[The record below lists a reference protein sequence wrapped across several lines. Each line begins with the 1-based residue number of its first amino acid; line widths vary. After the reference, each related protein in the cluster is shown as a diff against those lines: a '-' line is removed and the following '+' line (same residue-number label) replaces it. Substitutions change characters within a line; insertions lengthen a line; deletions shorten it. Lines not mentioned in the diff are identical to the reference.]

1 MNMNKA
7 QMEALMSHVLSFV
20 NTLDAAPVKEKKT
33 RIPARKPVKG
43 YVETV
48 AIVKAKK
55 AAVKP
60 VKAPVK
66 VEPGIHT
73 TESFKAGTASL
84 ECFAG
89 LSKKGRKYA
98 GIRVADGYGRGMLL
112 NVKEFIAL
120 VTILRTDTA
129 KDVKAFLELHSA

>member
-1 MNMNKA
+1 MTMNKA
-7 QMEALMSHVLSFV
+7 QMTALMANVMNFV
-20 NTLDAAPVKEKKT
+20 NTMDAPV
-33 RIPARKPVKG
+33 A
-43 YVETV
+43 
-48 AIVKAKK
+48 KAKAPAK
-55 AAVKP
+55 AKAKAPAKP
-60 VKAPVK
+60 VKAVVP

-73 TESFKAGTASL
+73 TESFKAGTASI

-112 NVKEFIAL
+112 NVKEFVAL

-129 KDVKAFLELHSA
+129 KEVKAFLELHSA

>member
-1 MNMNKA
+1 MTMNKA
-7 QMEALMSHVLSFV
+7 QMTALMANVMNFV
-20 NTLDAAPVKEKKT
+20 NTMDAPVVKVNAKLAKEQK
-33 RIPARKPVKG
+33 PA
-43 YVETV
+43 
-48 AIVKAKK
+48 AKAKK

-60 VKAPVK
+60 VKAVVP

-73 TESFKAGTASL
+73 TESFKAGTASI